1 MDFDSDFLSRSGL
14 VVEAGLGILH
24 RPTPSEPFA
33 VVFKPGGL
41 PSAPLSE
48 GDDSALTRVV
58 GLFPEASSVVGR
70 KGVERGL
77 VHRIDTGT
85 SGLVL
90 VATDQAFFDCLQEA
104 QSKGLFRKWYR
115 AGVAPVGSLVETLG
129 GFPPCPVVPSVGSEF
144 SVESSFRPF
153 GPKGGQVRPV
163 SAFSGRAALRKGG
176 GRLYSTSIKL
186 VSESEA
192 VCSITSGYRHQV
204 RCHLAWCGIPV
215 GNDPL
220 YNPAFKERIPAGEDT
235 SRRPFD
241 FCAFRIE
248 FPGFSFEF

>member
-1 MDFDSDFLSRSGL
+1 MDSMLDGSRFD
-14 VVEAGLGILH
+14 VESGLGILH
-24 RPTPSEPFA
+24 RPTLGEPFA
-33 VVFKPGGL
+33 VVYKPGGL
-41 PSAPLSE
+41 PSAPLFD
-48 GDDSALTRVV
+48 GDDSALTRVAS
-58 GLFPEASSVVGR
+58 LFPEASSVVGR

-90 VATDQAFFDCLQEA
+90 VATDQSFFDCLQDT
-104 QSKGLFRKWYR
+104 QSKGLFKKWYR
-115 AGVAPVGSLVETLG
+115 AGVAFVGSCAEKLG

-144 SVESSFRPF
+144 YVESYFRPF

-215 GNDPL
+215 RNDPL
-220 YNPAFKERIPAGEDT
+220 YNPSFKERSPAGEDT
-235 SRRPFD
+235 ARLPFD
-241 FCAFRIE
+241 FCAFKIE
-248 FPGFSFEF
+248 FPGFSFEV